1 MLWSAFLPAALL
13 LVMTPGA
20 GTLCVWRAF
29 LRGGWHAGGLALA
42 GLLLGDMLLILLSA
56 LGVAALL
63 AANPLLFAVLRWGG
77 AGYLIYLGCQCWR
90 QAALPPVPVTTASR
104 RQLYSACLLTL
115 GNPKAI
121 VFFMAFFPQF
131 LPAGQAILPG
141 FLQLGMVFCLLNLSY
156 LIALLW
162 LGSRLCAAGSVSRLA
177 VWGQRV
183 SGLMMLWLGLRC
195 LWQRQPA

>member
-29 LRGGWHAGGLALA
+29 LRGGWRAAGLALA
-42 GLLLGDMLLILLSA
+42 GLLLGDMLLILLSS

-90 QAALPPVPVTTASR
+90 HAALPPVPDSTASPW
-104 RQLYSACLLTL
+104 QLYSACLLTL

-131 LPAGQAILPG
+131 LQAGQDPLPG
-141 FLQLGMVFCLLNLSY
+141 FLQLGVVFCLLNLSY

-162 LGSRLCAAGSVSRLA
+162 LGSRLCAAGSMSLLA
-177 VWGQRV
+177 VWGQRA
-183 SGLMMLWLGLRC
+183 SGLMMIGLGLRC

>member
-13 LVMTPGA
+13 LVLTPGS

-29 LRGGWHAGGLALA
+29 LRGGWRAAGLALA

-90 QAALPPVPVTTASR
+90 QAALPPAPDTTASR
-104 RQLYSACLLTL
+104 RQLYSACVLTL

-131 LPAGQAILPG
+131 LPAGQAALPG
-141 FLQLGMVFCLLNLSY
+141 FLQLGVVFCLLNLSY
-156 LIALLW
+156 LLALLW
-162 LGSRLCAAGSVSRLA
+162 LGSRFGAAGSVSRLA
-177 VWGQRV
+177 VWGQRA
-183 SGLMMLWLGLRC
+183 SGLMLLGLGLRC